1 MAVLFNNHQCDA
13 KLKQKR
19 VMKQLL
25 QLLMHTYTQQEA
37 HLQYTFVTD
46 AFLHEMNK
54 TFLNHDTL
62 TDIITFDLSPD
73 KKGPRLGDIYIS
85 IDRVKENAA
94 QLDIPYQDE
103 LCRVIF
109 HGALHLCGFGD
120 KTPAQKKTMR
130 TLEEEWLQKR

>member
-13 KLKQKR
+13 KLKNKR
-19 VMKQLL
+19 VLKQLL
-25 QLLMHTYTQQEA
+25 QTLMHTYTQQEA

-73 KKGPRLGDIYIS
+73 KKGPRLGDVYIS

-94 QLDIPYQDE
+94 QLGVTYQTE
-103 LCRVIF
+103 LTRVIF

-120 KTPAQKKTMR
+120 KTPAQKKQMR
-130 TLEEEWLQKR
+130 ALEEEWLQKC

>member
-1 MAVLFNNHQCDA
+1 MAILFNNHECDA
-13 KLKQKR
+13 KLKNKR
-19 VMKQLL
+19 ILKQLL
-25 QLLMHTYTQQEA
+25 QTLMHTYTQQEA
-37 HLQYTFVTD
+37 HLQYTFVSD

-54 TFLNHDTL
+54 SFLNHDTL

-85 IDRVKENAA
+85 IDRVRENAQ
-94 QLDIPYQDE
+94 QLGTTYQDE

-120 KTPAQKKTMR
+120 KTPAQKKAMR
-130 TLEEEWLQKR
+130 ALEEEWLLKR